1 MSKEKLWELYLK
13 KNPSLLRDEIRFTQA
28 GLLKF
33 FNTTYD
39 AAYKQGF
46 NQLPDEE
53 GEEEEL
59 PQPDYSASV
68 NDLLNLFGMRR

>member
-13 KNPSLLRDEIRFTQA
+13 KNPSMLRDEITFTKN
-28 GLLKF
+28 GIRKF
-33 FNTTYD
+33 FETTYD
-39 AAYKQGF
+39 TAYYQGL

-53 GEEEEL
+53 EEEEL
-59 PQPDYSASV
+59 PRPDYSASV

>member
-13 KNPSLLRDEIRFTQA
+13 KNPSMLRDEITFTKN
-28 GLLKF
+28 GIRKF
-33 FNTTYD
+33 FETTYD
-39 AAYKQGF
+39 TAYYQGF

-53 GEEEEL
+53 EEEL
-59 PQPDYSASV
+59 PQPECSASV

>member
-13 KNPSLLRDEIRFTQA
+13 KNPSMLRDEITFTKN
-28 GLLKF
+28 GIRKF
-33 FNTTYD
+33 FETTYD
-39 AAYKQGF
+39 TAYYQGS
-46 NQLPDEE
+46 NQLPDE
-53 GEEEEL
+53 EEEEL